1 VTTSRVIGAAAGEYA
16 HIGYEVSDAVAWIE
30 LRRPEVLN
38 AWIPEMGAEVMVAVE
53 RAGAD
58 PEVRSIL
65 LTGAGRA
72 FSSGGD
78 LRSPRERRLDG
89 RPDLQI
95 RLRAIYNPLILRL
108 RQLPKPVV
116 CGVQGAVAGIGAS
129 IALACDLVVA
139 AESAYFLLAFVRVG
153 MIPDGGALVL
163 LSQRI
168 GSARALR
175 LAMLGERL
183 PAAQAA
189 QWGVLQD
196 VVPDA
201 ELADSARAMAL
212 RLAAGPTVA
221 YANIK
226 RLANETLMRDLSAE
240 LECAAALQQEQGAT
254 ADYEEGVAAFTERR
268 EPRFTGN

>member
-1 VTTSRVIGAAAGEYA
+1 VTTSAVIGAAAGEYA

-38 AWIPEMGAEVMVAVE
+38 AWIPEMGAEVMAAVE

-58 PEVRSIL
+58 PQVRAIL

-72 FSSGGD
+72 FSSGAD
-78 LRSPRERRLDG
+78 LRSPRELRLDG

-212 RLAAGPTVA
+212 RLAAGPTIA
-221 YANIK
+221 YGNIK
-226 RLANETLMRDLSAE
+226 RLANETLLRDLTAE
-240 LECAAALQQEQGAT
+240 LEFAAALQQEQGAT

-268 EPRFTGN
+268 EPRFAGS